1 MSLRVTVEPTSAAEA
16 SNRFSSIFKVTN
28 TTFYTLEDV
37 RIEAT
42 LWCAKIG
49 LGSNTTP
56 VDRCE
61 RGMQSSR
68 HILLVPAWLAV
79 LGAQLNY
86 PVSFRP
92 DRAALVLAKSFLL
105 PLALGMVVRRLFP
118 AIAEQVG
125 SRQVSARAYR
135 APALQRV
142 NRISVTRKRVG
153 AAADLTRL
161 PGTDRRCD
169 RGVDGRD
176 LSPAE
181 TELDQ

>member
-1 MSLRVTVEPTSAAEA
+1 
-16 SNRFSSIFKVTN
+16 
-28 TTFYTLEDV
+28 
-37 RIEAT
+37 
-42 LWCAKIG
+42 
-49 LGSNTTP
+49 
-56 VDRCE
+56 
-61 RGMQSSR
+61 MQSSR

-125 SRQVSARAYR
+125 SRQVSERAYR

-142 NRISVTRKRVG
+142 NRISVPRKRVG
-153 AAADLTRL
+153 AVADLTRL
-161 PGTDRRCD
+161 PGTDRRC
-169 RGVDGRD
+169 GRD
-176 LSPAE
+176 LSPAMPNWTAGPGAMRNISAAARSPE
-181 TELDQ
+181 RHSRESSPPLSDHRSTKPSRRPSPSEMPER